1 MTRIGIVGANGQ
13 VGTEVCLLLS
23 LMEDVEVTPICR
35 TEIASSFLRSC
46 GLKPRHGSI
55 SKPDQA
61 EKLLAGCDVVADFS
75 LPTGSPSEVRSL
87 MRATIGNV
95 TRYAPPKAPFIY
107 LSSITAFGVP
117 DFHSPLRQYL
127 FSRNTYG
134 ASKRFGERTAFQ
146 CSRQSQRDCFVLRV
160 GVVHGELQGVSRKT
174 VEEMRRNSYRTAFL
188 PDAPSYTVF
197 AFSIAEALVAI
208 ANGREQPGLYTMLS
222 NPGWSW
228 KDLHEWYARKAG
240 LDIAVCLLPPD
251 KAPRSFPER
260 TKSALKNLLNPAIRL
275 VIANKDVIAGHF
287 AASIPALENK
297 LRAGYQCRNALAEI
311 AAGRLA
317 TQYRPYGNNHT
328 DFPGRRLQ
336 TISDSRVTMERYTS
350 QLPGIMQA
358 ARRRKTEKLP
368 QTPTELSV
376 ANAGRQ

>member
-1 MTRIGIVGANGQ
+1 MKRIGIVGANGQ

-23 LMEDVEVTPICR
+23 LMEDVEVIPICR

-46 GLKPRHGSI
+46 GLKPRHGSV
-55 SKPDQA
+55 SKPEEA
-61 EKLLAGCDVVADFS
+61 ERLLAGCDAVADFS

-95 TRYAPPKAPFIY
+95 TRYAPPKASFIY

-134 ASKRFGERTAFQ
+134 ASKRFGEQTAFLS
-146 CSRQSQRDCFVLRV
+146 SRRSQRDCFVLRV

-174 VEEMRRNSYRTAFL
+174 VEDMRRNSYRTAFL
-188 PDAPSYTVF
+188 PNAPSYTVF

-228 KDLHEWYARKAG
+228 KDLHDWYARKAG
-240 LDIAVCLLPPD
+240 LDIDICLLPPD
-251 KAPRSFPER
+251 HAPRSLSER
-260 TKSALKNLLNPAIRL
+260 TKSVLKNLLNPAIRL
-275 VIANKDVIAGHF
+275 MIANKDIIAGHF
-287 AASIPALENK
+287 SASMPALENT
-297 LRAGYQCRNALAEI
+297 LRAGYQCRNAAAEI
-311 AAGRLA
+311 AAGQMA

-328 DFPGRRLQ
+328 DFPGQRLQ

-350 QLPGIMQA
+350 QLPGIVQA
-358 ARRRKTEKLP
+358 ARNRETAHFSKAP
-368 QTPTELSV
+368 VQLSM
-376 ANAGRQ
+376 ANAGKR